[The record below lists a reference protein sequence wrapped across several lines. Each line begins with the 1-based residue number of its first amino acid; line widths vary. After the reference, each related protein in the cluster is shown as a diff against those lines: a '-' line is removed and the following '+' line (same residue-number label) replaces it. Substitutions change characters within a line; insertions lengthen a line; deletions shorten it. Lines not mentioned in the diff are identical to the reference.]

1 MRGIRRASV
10 SDVKRCGASDR
21 FPGRIG
27 RSLKNPF
34 RVGPPD
40 ERRRES
46 MTRPSSLLAMMAL
59 IGLAMVEL
67 LTHLLPW
74 A

>member
-1 MRGIRRASV
+1 
-10 SDVKRCGASDR
+10 
-21 FPGRIG
+21 
-27 RSLKNPF
+27 
-34 RVGPPD
+34 
-40 ERRRES
+40 

>member
-1 MRGIRRASV
+1 
-10 SDVKRCGASDR
+10 
-21 FPGRIG
+21 
-27 RSLKNPF
+27 
-34 RVGPPD
+34 
-40 ERRRES
+40 
-46 MTRPSSLLAMMAL
+46 MTSPSSLLALIAL

>member
-1 MRGIRRASV
+1 
-10 SDVKRCGASDR
+10 
-21 FPGRIG
+21 
-27 RSLKNPF
+27 
-34 RVGPPD
+34 
-40 ERRRES
+40 
-46 MTRPSSLLAMMAL
+46 MTTPSSLLALMAL